1 MLFSMDAPEWR
12 NWQTRWTQN
21 PVVLS
26 TVWVRPPPPGPNFL
40 APQIQDSLARLTP
53 VGAALRPP
61 KWNAGGGSISA
72 PKFTCGAVVLTHVP
86 ENARFCC
93 GAKSRRVHELGGTPF
108 GARIAQ
114 RLLGLCCPEGCN
126 AEQATMRFSTTPSIP
141 PKDSP
146 EMHYVP
152 RRVAQKNTDSF

>member
-1 MLFSMDAPEWR
+1 MERGW
-12 NWQTRWTQN
+12 
-21 PVVLS
+21 
-26 TVWVRPPPPGPNFL
+26 
-40 APQIQDSLARLTP
+40 
-53 VGAALRPP
+53 
-61 KWNAGGGSISA
+61 GSISA
-72 PKFTCGAVVLTHVP
+72 PKFTCGVVVLTHVP

-152 RRVAQKNTDSF
+152 VGLLRKIQTLFNSGGSREVDCASPVETAYDSSCSYICGSDGGCHHYQL